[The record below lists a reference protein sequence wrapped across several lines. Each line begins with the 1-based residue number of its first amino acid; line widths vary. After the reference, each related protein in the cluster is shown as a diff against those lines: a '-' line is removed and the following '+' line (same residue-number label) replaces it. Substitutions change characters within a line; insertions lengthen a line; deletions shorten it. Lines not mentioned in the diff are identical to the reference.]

1 MNISLAAK
9 SNGVAAKNKSAT
21 LQSSYPLS
29 IRVSPNS
36 YFAALFL
43 TTFFSGFLI
52 YLEKDWAGSTLFF
65 ISWMCFPI
73 LALTD
78 RITFDGKKLTRS
90 GMLPRVWGRINNF
103 RYRVKI
109 SAIEQ
114 VETRPLR
121 RQKRGGRAFY
131 CYQTTVQGRG
141 VSITFASGGEEY
153 RQMAQ
158 AIFLSLP
165 ENMLDN
171 CSLEL
176 LDYLAAPKQTLLK
189 ADLAKIPS
197 GRVLE
202 KLLTK
207 LHNSNK
213 DSGLKN
219 EIEQIGETEVK
230 EAEYLGRLANELRLL
245 GYFWQSLEAFRRALC
260 LTPKNA
266 RLLHDLA
273 RCLHSFEA
281 TSSPNR
287 NFTRKAFAILRLAEM
302 RGQNDSQ
309 ILARIAESYFEYGD
323 WQRAQ
328 MLFHRS
334 IETAD
339 DNFRAIR
346 GLAEIALRQGK
357 IAHVIHHFS
366 NAQRIAQTPALK
378 RWTKNEG
385 EYFFKLNAD
394 EDYMELEISRIN
406 MVENLER
413 TQKTCLMIIFC
424 GFPLTIFG
432 VMFNEN
438 LIANLGWAISLIAV
452 FIWVIMI
459 LSRHLLA
466 ARMPSDFEVE
476 D

>member
-1 MNISLAAK
+1 LNISSAAK
-9 SNGVAAKNKSAT
+9 PNDIAAKNKAAI
-21 LQSSYPLS
+21 LQSPHLQS
-29 IRVSPNS
+29 IRVSSNS

-43 TTFFSGFLI
+43 TTFFSGFLV
-52 YLEKDWAGSTLFF
+52 YLEKDWAGSILFF
-65 ISWMCFPI
+65 ISWLCFPI

-78 RITFDGKKLTRS
+78 RITFDGKKLMRT

-121 RQKRGGRAFY
+121 RQKRGRAFY
-131 CYQTTVQGRG
+131 RYQTTVQGRG
-141 VSITFASGGEEY
+141 VSITFASGGEQY

-158 AIFLSLP
+158 AVFLSLP
-165 ENMLDN
+165 ESMLDN

-176 LDYLAAPKQTLLK
+176 LNYLAAPKQTLFK

-197 GRVLE
+197 VKVLE
-202 KLLTK
+202 KSIIE
-207 LHNSNK
+207 LHNSYK
-213 DSGLKN
+213 DSRPKN
-219 EIEQIGETEVK
+219 EIEQIGAAEIK
-230 EAEYLGRLANELRLL
+230 EAEHLRQLANELRLL
-245 GYFWQSLEAFRRALC
+245 GYFWQSLEAFRRALFF
-260 LTPKNA
+260 TPKNA
-266 RLLHDLA
+266 WLLHDLA
-273 RCLHSFEA
+273 RCLHSFA
-281 TSSPNR
+281 AASAPHQSC
-287 NFTRKAFAILRLAEM
+287 TRKAFAVLRLAEK

-328 MLFHRS
+328 MVFHKS
-334 IETAD
+334 IETAG
-339 DNFRAIR
+339 DNFRAVR

-366 NAQRIAQTPALK
+366 NARRIAQTPALK
-378 RWTKNEG
+378 RWTKGES

-394 EDYMELEISRIN
+394 EDYMELEISRVN
-406 MVENLER
+406 MLENLEK
-413 TQKTCLMIIFC
+413 TQKTCLMIVFC

-459 LSRHLLA
+459 LSRHFLA
-466 ARMPSDFEVE
+466 ARMPPDFEDE